1 MRYLL
6 LVIPV
11 FLILS
16 GCVKNNP
23 DPVWLEINEWTLQSN
38 PSATDDQGE
47 MTHNFS
53 EVWVYVDNK
62 VIGVFELPCKIPV
75 LVSGDAKVQLYP
87 AIKNNGIASTKKI
100 YPFVEPYVIN
110 SMNFVPG
117 HTYTFFPTTKY
128 AANCNFWIEDFDAG
142 SVKIQTDNNFSN
154 ASLQIESLS
163 SISLTGDYGHIAL
176 SPTDSL
182 WVGVTTDALTL
193 PKGKEIYLEID
204 YRNTNALL
212 TGVRAFNVS
221 GGSTDNDNI
230 SINAQKVADLKWRK
244 IYIDLKEIV
253 SYSQSAASFKQY
265 FKSLL
270 PPNVALAD
278 VYLDNIKIIHY

>member
-1 MRYLL
+1 MRHLL

-11 FLILS
+11 IFFLS

-23 DPVWLEINEWTLQSN
+23 EPVWLEINEWTLQSN
-38 PSATDDQGE
+38 PNATDDQGE

-53 EVWVYVDNK
+53 EAWVYVDNK

-87 AIKNNGIASTKKI
+87 AVRNNGIAATKKI

-117 HTYTFFPTTKY
+117 QTYTFQPTTKY

-163 SISLTGDYGHIAL
+163 AISLTGDYGHIAL

-182 WVGVTTDALTL
+182 WVGITTDALTL

-204 YRNTNALL
+204 YRNTNPLL
-212 TGVRAFNVS
+212 TGVRAFNIS
-221 GGSTDNDNI
+221 GGSTDNDNVTVK
-230 SINAQKVADLKWRK
+230 AQKEDNLQWKK

-253 SYSQSAASFKQY
+253 SYSQTAASFKQY
-265 FKSLL
+265 FKTLL

-278 VYLDNIKIIHY
+278 IYLDNIKIIHF

>member
-1 MRYLL
+1 MRHLL

-11 FLILS
+11 IFFLS

-23 DPVWLEINEWTLQSN
+23 EPVWLEINEWTLQSN
-38 PSATDDQGE
+38 PNATDDQGE

-53 EVWVYVDNK
+53 DVWVYVDNK

-75 LVSGDAKVQLYP
+75 LVSGAAKVQLYP
-87 AIKNNGIASTKKI
+87 TVRNNGIASTKKL
-100 YPFVEPYVIN
+100 YPFVEAFVDN
-110 SMNFVPG
+110 SKIFVPG
-117 HTYTFFPTTKY
+117 ETYTFNPTTRY
-128 AANCNFWIEDFDAG
+128 LSNCNFWIEDFDAG

-163 SISLTGDYGHIAL
+163 AISLTGDYGHIAL

-182 WVGVTTDALTL
+182 WVGITTDALTL

-204 YRNTNALL
+204 YRNTNPLL
-212 TGVRAFNVS
+212 TGVRAFNIS
-221 GGSTDNDNI
+221 GGSTDNDNVTVK
-230 SINAQKVADLKWRK
+230 AQKEDNLQWKK

-253 SYSQSAASFKQY
+253 SYSQTAASFKQY
-265 FKSLL
+265 FKTLL

-278 VYLDNIKIIHY
+278 IYLDNIKIIHF